1 MVEFKV
7 EIPEERKKELQE
19 GRTLLKDIWKEI
31 ERAKRAGLDV
41 SDLEASAMD
50 TEERLEKLIKEYV
63 EE

>member
-41 SDLEASAMD
+41 S
-50 TEERLEKLIKEYV
+50 KLIKEYV